1 MLSNYKLNFD
11 RLKNNMI
18 NIKAKKKFGQNFLK
32 DESVLFK
39 IIESMPNND
48 NHIVEIG
55 PGLGDLTKKLVKC
68 KDVTAYEV
76 DMDLYAI
83 LQTEFIKEIDSGR
96 FEILLGDVLERWEDG
111 QSLYESKYDLIA
123 NLPYYIATNII
134 LKALDDDNCEN
145 IMVMVQK
152 EVANKFSAKT
162 GDKDFSSL
170 GVITELVSKKSEI
183 VVTVPPES
191 FSPPPKVDSAVVHIV
206 KNMDKKVDT
215 KLKEFLKLC
224 FCQPRK
230 KLIKNLSSTFDKAL
244 LEKIFDELE
253 LKQTIRPHEVEASL
267 YSLLYKGIKNGRDT
281 TSTN

>member
-1 MLSNYKLNFD
+1 MIEIKTKAVKASLHHENFP
-11 RLKNNMI
+11 
-18 NIKAKKKFGQNFLK
+18 AKKRFGQNFLK

-39 IIESMPNND
+39 IIESMPIND

-76 DMDLYAI
+76 DRDLYAI
-83 LQTEFIKEIDSGR
+83 LQAEFIKEIDAGR
-96 FEILLGDVLERWEDG
+96 FSILLGDVLERWEDG
-111 QSLYESKYDLIA
+111 QSLYDSKYDLIA

-145 IMVMVQK
+145 IIVMVQK
-152 EVANKFSAKT
+152 EVANKFSASS

-170 GVITELVSKKSEI
+170 GVITKLISKSSEI

-191 FSPPPKVDSAVVHIV
+191 FSPPPKVDSAVIHI
-206 KNMDKKVDT
+206 KKDMDKKVGT
-215 KLKEFLKLC
+215 EFKKFLKLC
-224 FCQPRK
+224 FSQPRK
-230 KLIKNLSSTFDKAL
+230 KLIKNLSSNFDKTL
-244 LEKIFDELE
+244 LENIFNKLE
-253 LKQTIRPHEVEASL
+253 LMHSVRPHEVEAYL
-267 YSLLYKGIKNGRDT
+267 YSLLYKGINDGREPT